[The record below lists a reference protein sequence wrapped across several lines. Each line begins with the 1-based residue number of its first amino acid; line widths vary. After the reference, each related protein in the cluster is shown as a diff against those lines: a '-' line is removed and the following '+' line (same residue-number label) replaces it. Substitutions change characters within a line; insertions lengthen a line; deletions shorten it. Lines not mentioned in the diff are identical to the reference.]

1 MPSGI
6 VLHRDE
12 WHQGVVGLVASK
24 VKEKY
29 YRPVIAFAES
39 SETELKGSGRSIP
52 GCTCAMRWN
61 CSTLA
66 TPA

>member
-1 MPSGI
+1 M
-6 VLHRDE
+6 
-12 WHQGVVGLVASK
+12 VGLVASK

-61 CSTLA
+61 CSTPA